1 MATET
6 VVDISAYQDAVVAQ
20 IQATFPDFKTVEFD
34 REETDRDEL
43 EGVDLP
49 AILLDLTE
57 FENEGVEDRGTGQLS
72 MRGRLEARVIIGYR
86 TTKAKTAARTAAGA
100 LAAWLR
106 LKRFTGANVWTE
118 AAQVIGAYRDDFAP
132 GCDRYVVWRVE
143 WTQVLQLGQDIWA
156 ADFDGTTPANPTYSF
171 SPDIGAGNES
181 AYQPVMPPG
190 APS

>member
-6 VVDISAYQDAVVAQ
+6 TVDISAFQGAVTAQ

-43 EGVDLP
+43 EAADLP
-49 AILLDLTE
+49 AILLDLSE
-57 FENEGVEDRGTGQLS
+57 FEAEGAEDRGTGQLS
-72 MRGRLEARVIIGYR
+72 MRGRCEARVIIGYR
-86 TTKAKTAARTAAGA
+86 TTRAKTAARTAALA

-106 LKRFTGANVWTE
+106 LKRFNGENVWTE

-143 WTQVLQLGQDIWA
+143 WTQVLQVGQDIWA
-156 ADFDGTTPANPTYSF
+156 GDFDGTTPGNPSYSF
-171 SPDIGAGNES
+171 APDIGAGNES

-190 APS
+190 VPS